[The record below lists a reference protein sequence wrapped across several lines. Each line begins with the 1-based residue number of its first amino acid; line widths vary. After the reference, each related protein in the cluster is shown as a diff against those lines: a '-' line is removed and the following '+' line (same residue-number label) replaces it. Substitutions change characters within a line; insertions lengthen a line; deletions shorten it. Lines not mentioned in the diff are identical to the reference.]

1 MANKD
6 FIVFDFETGGRNPNT
21 CQLTQL
27 AAVVI
32 DGRNLKLKDT
42 FNSEIFAVTD
52 DEEAKSLGLAPLEE
66 EALKV
71 TGKNREAIS
80 KAPALKSVFPKFCD
94 FVNKYNY
101 NKTTFFAPIPCGY
114 NIINY
119 DMIIINRICKE
130 LNLFYDENRGCQK
143 LFNQIYKIDMMD
155 NMFIWTESDPNVKS
169 ISMDNVRKRMGM
181 SSENAHDA
189 LQDVKDIANIM
200 IKFILTHRKVY
211 QKMEI
216 DNAFANGQLYV

>member
-21 CQLTQL
+21 CQPTQL

-52 DEEAKSLGLAPLEE
+52 DEEAKALGLAPLEE
-66 EALKV
+66 EALKI
-71 TGKNREAIS
+71 TGKTREGIA

-94 FVNKYNY
+94 FVNKYNW

-119 DMIIINRICKE
+119 DMLILNRICKD
-130 LNLFYDENRGCQK
+130 LNMFYDEARGCQK
-143 LFNQIYKIDMMD
+143 LFHQINKIDMMD